1 MMEQGKDGTRNQ
13 QVPHTLCCSFAFSF
27 FCFYYSGGDSSS
39 RREVKGKGDLQMPVN
54 HPWGYIALANH
65 LVLFPLH
72 WWTKPLPWALPFEW
86 KPLLLQLLLP
96 TSLRLR
102 LAFFAPHIRTVWS
115 SLADASMWGF
125 VGFQLTQ
132 LTVPEWPARVSM
144 RSPVALCHM

>member
-1 MMEQGKDGTRNQ
+1 
-13 QVPHTLCCSFAFSF
+13 
-27 FCFYYSGGDSSS
+27 
-39 RREVKGKGDLQMPVN
+39 
-54 HPWGYIALANH
+54 
-65 LVLFPLH
+65 
-72 WWTKPLPWALPFEW
+72 
-86 KPLLLQLLLP
+86 LQLLLP